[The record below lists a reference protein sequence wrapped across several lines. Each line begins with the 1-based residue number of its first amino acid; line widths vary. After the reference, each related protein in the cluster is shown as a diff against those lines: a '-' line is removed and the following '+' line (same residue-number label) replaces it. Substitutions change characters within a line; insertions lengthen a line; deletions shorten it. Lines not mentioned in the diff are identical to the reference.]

1 MNHLSE
7 EQLNEYLD
15 NESAEQVQIESH
27 LSSCSECAARLASL
41 QALFSE
47 LDSLSEQTLSRDL
60 ASSVVQRVS
69 RSGVLPKWLTLTLV
83 VQAALALVSL
93 LAATPLIIEFINQT
107 LPAFR
112 GPSIPQIWIQLQ
124 AQWIQWLNTFSAF
137 QMPPLP
143 AITTPQF
150 SSVVML
156 SALACVSVF
165 WLVGNG
171 LLLRNQIK

>member
-15 NESAEQVQIESH
+15 HESAEQVQIESH
-27 LSSCSECAARLASL
+27 LSSCSECATRLASL
-41 QALFSE
+41 QALFAE
-47 LDSLSEQTLSRDL
+47 LDSLPEAVLSRNL

-69 RSGVLPKWLTLTLV
+69 HSGILPKWLTLTLV
-83 VQAALALVSL
+83 VQAALALVCML
-93 LAATPLIIEFINQT
+93 VATPLVIQFINQT
-107 LPAFR
+107 LPAFT
-112 GPSIPQIWIQLQ
+112 GPSFPQIWIQLQ
-124 AQWIQWLNTFSAF
+124 AQWMHWLNTFSAF
-137 QMPPLP
+137 QMPTLP